1 MMKRMLA
8 TTALA
13 SVLAMGAYAQ
23 TTTDPAI
30 EDPAATEQA
39 PAEVMPEATDPAEA
53 PATAQEVEPMED
65 PALAE
70 PAEPADPLAPEDPA
84 VAEPAEPVDPLAPED
99 PAVATGEG
107 VTEEVWTQVDDA
119 AVSADTLIGADIQT
133 MEEEQI
139 ATVNDVL
146 LTPDGGIENIVA
158 EFGGFL
164 GFGAKTVLLTMDDV
178 DVYQNE
184 SGTFVLR
191 SSLTPE
197 MLESMPDYEG

>member
-1 MMKRMLA
+1 MMMRMLA

-53 PATAQEVEPMED
+53 PATAQEAEPMED
-65 PALAE
+65 PAVAE
-70 PAEPADPLAPEDPA
+70 PTEPEDPA
-84 VAEPAEPVDPLAPED
+84 VAEPAEPVDPLAPQD

-119 AVSADTLIGADIQT
+119 TVSADTLIGADIQT
-133 MEEEQI
+133 MEQEQI

-197 MLESMPDYEG
+197 MLETMPDYEG